1 MRPAKSPSYVAPV
14 TRMLSSGGK
23 FIASMLIVEE
33 AELIAYDIAGHKIPY
48 VLLFTLYGYL

>member
-1 MRPAKSPSYVAPV
+1 
-14 TRMLSSGGK
+14 MLSSGGK